1 MNSKCRHC
9 DSFNFEIEAING
21 DFTACCNKGSIIL
34 PPLKKIPEKIKEL
47 YTGFKYIKYLATV
60 SLQ

>member
-9 DSFNFEIEAING
+9 DSFNFEIEAVHG

-34 PPLKKIPEKIKEL
+34 PPLKEIPEKIKEL
-47 YTGFKYIKYLATV
+47 YTGLKYIK
-60 SLQ
+60 